1 MLKLSLALIVLPLTT
16 FAQNLFSDPWQPFGA
31 RVHLGVLLGT
41 NLTDDVKTFQTN
53 TFKFSG
59 NRQIIVGPT
68 VEFDLGR
75 QFAIEADA
83 CTAHLAEITVFASG
97 CWRRLSS
104 F

>member
-1 MLKLSLALIVLPLTT
+1 M
-16 FAQNLFSDPWQPFGA
+16 
-31 RVHLGVLLGT
+31 GVLLGT

-75 QFAIEADA
+75 QFAVESDA
-83 CTAHLAEITVFASG
+83 LYRPIQVEITVFASSALG
-97 CWRRLSS
+97 GSGFVLDRFETTSNTWEFPVLVKKYFPIRSWRP
-104 F
+104 FAA